1 MSKIYQL
8 SAINKTAPWFLLI
21 DPPSS
26 HETFKLSNRNS
37 QITSFESPTGRLFS
51 GRFLFALTCCRW
63 RCRKMEGSISSL
75 VCCLFFKLLPV
86 WSWTRSHHTAPT
98 PSPPPQLL
106 ALYPLQVQIFDIV
119 SKIRFTQPYFQ
130 RRSKALSLFGKR
142 KVNYVNDEEALE
154 RYFTHKMFLRLF
166 FFVYSSWF
174 SHYTVL

>member
-1 MSKIYQL
+1 
-8 SAINKTAPWFLLI
+8 
-21 DPPSS
+21 
-26 HETFKLSNRNS
+26 
-37 QITSFESPTGRLFS
+37 
-51 GRFLFALTCCRW
+51 
-63 RCRKMEGSISSL
+63 MEGSISSL

-98 PSPPPQLL
+98 PSPPPKLL

-154 RYFTHKMFLRLF
+154 RYFTVCNAHTKCFKAVLLCIFILVFTLHCIVAHFSIVAQFECQIVFLWQRFARLASQP
-166 FFVYSSWF
+166 V
-174 SHYTVL
+174 